1 MLMRAGSR
9 TGAKGLVGI
18 AALLAAFSCGPD
30 RALADEGGVSFW
42 LPGLYGSLAAAPQQ
56 PGLSAASIYYHTSVS
71 AGGQVSAAREVTI
84 GKLRPTASV
93 NLNANLNADVDLA
106 LLNATY
112 VFAAPVLGGQF
123 ALGLMGIYGHNKTSV
138 DGTLTAMLGPLVA
151 TRSGTIDS
159 SLYGFGDLYP
169 SASLRW
175 NQGVN
180 NFMVYATGDIPVGA
194 YDSTR
199 LANLGIGHGAVDGGF
214 GYTYFNPQ
222 AGHEFSVVTGLTY
235 NLKNDATDY
244 QNGIDWHLDW
254 GASQFLSKQ
263 FFIGA
268 VGYFYNQLTAD
279 KGSLQILGDVRSRVV
294 GVGPQIG
301 FIFPAGAYQ
310 GFLGV
315 KSYFEFDA
323 ADRPEGWNAWVTL
336 AFSPAAQQAGH

>member
-1 MLMRAGSR
+1 MLKRVPSR
-9 TGAKGLVGI
+9 LGGTGFVGI
-18 AALLAAFSCGPD
+18 VALLVAFSRGPD

-56 PGLSAASIYYHTSVS
+56 PGLSAAAIYYHTSVS
-71 AGGQVSAAREVTI
+71 AGGEVSAERQVTI
-84 GKLRPTASV
+84 GKLNPTLKV
-93 NLNANLNADVDLA
+93 NLNANVNADVDLA
-106 LLNATY
+106 LLNANY
-112 VFAAPVLGGQF
+112 VFAEPVLGGQF
-123 ALGLMGIYGHNKTSV
+123 ALGMMGFYGHNHTSI
-138 DGTLTAMLGPLVA
+138 DGTLTASLGPLVV
-151 TRSGTIDS
+151 TRTGTIDS
-159 SLYGFGDLYP
+159 SFYGFGDLYP

-180 NFMVYATGDIPVGA
+180 NFMVYASGDIPVGA
-194 YDSTR
+194 YNSSR
-199 LANLGIGHGAVDGGF
+199 LANLGIGHGAFDGGF

-222 AGHEFSVVTGLTY
+222 TGREFSAVTGLTY
-235 NLKNDATDY
+235 NLKNGATNY
-244 QNGIDWHLDW
+244 QNGVDWHLDW

-279 KGSLQILGDVRSRVV
+279 EGALQILGDVRSRVI
-294 GVGPQIG
+294 GIGPQVG

-323 ADRPEGWNAWVTL
+323 NDRPDGWNAWVTL
-336 AFSPAAQQAGH
+336 AFSPTAQKAH